1 MTGWRSAAQRL
12 KAGTR
17 LLGLL
22 AVLPATLAAQG
33 NDTSF
38 DPSVACPAYAS
49 GVGPRLLID
58 EAHQNLHTAG
68 GRYASFAA
76 VAAHDGFRVEPS
88 TATFR
93 DAPPPEGSILV
104 IANSRGANDPA
115 ESAFAPEEIA
125 RLRAW
130 VEAGGS
136 LLLIADHK
144 PFGTAARALA
154 ASFGIEMS
162 DGHVRDEKH
171 AARELPGPY
180 FLEFTREN
188 GLLGDH
194 AILRGRGPHE
204 TISRVVTFGGQAL
217 KTGQSLATLL
227 RLGPAAEAVA
237 EPDQAN
243 SPLEAVGG
251 WSQAVALEVGKGRLV
266 VVGEA
271 GMFGAQFIEGE
282 AARRAGLPGE
292 LRFGMN
298 HPGTDDRQFLLNT
311 LHWLAR
317 VL

>member
-1 MTGWRSAAQRL
+1 MRRAFFGFPARCAGACILAGLALLPGRL
-12 KAGTR
+12 T
-17 LLGLL
+17 
-22 AVLPATLAAQG
+22 AQG
-33 NDTSF
+33 NDPAF
-38 DPSVACPAYAS
+38 DPSVSCPAYAS

-58 EAHQNLHTAG
+58 EAHQNLHTMG

-88 TATFR
+88 TASFR
-93 DAPPPEGSILV
+93 EAPPPDGAILV
-104 IANSRGANDPA
+104 IANSRGASDPA

-130 VEAGGS
+130 VESGGS
-136 LLLIADHK
+136 LLLITDHK

-154 ASFGIEMS
+154 ASFDIEMS
-162 DGHVRDEKH
+162 DGHVRDEAH

-180 FLEFTREN
+180 FLEFTRAN

-194 AILRGRGPHE
+194 PILRGRGAHE
-204 TISRVVTFGGQAL
+204 AISRVVTFGGQAL
-217 KTGQSLATLL
+217 RTSQGLATLL
-227 RLGPAAEAVA
+227 RLGPGAEAVA
-237 EPDQAN
+237 DPDQAA
-243 SPLEAVGG
+243 SAVEPVGG
-251 WSQAVALEVGKGRLV
+251 WSQAVALEIGKGRLV

-317 VL
+317 LL

>member
-1 MTGWRSAAQRL
+1 MRRSRAAARNL
-12 KAGTR
+12 KAGACF
-17 LLGLL
+17 LGLL
-22 AVLPATLAAQG
+22 TVLPASLAAQE
-33 NDTSF
+33 NDASF
-38 DPSVACPAYAS
+38 DPSVTCPAYGS

-58 EAHQNLHTAG
+58 EAHKNLHTIG

-76 VAAHDGFRVEPS
+76 VATNDGFRVEPS
-88 TATFR
+88 TASFL
-93 DAPPPEGSILV
+93 DAPPPEGAILV
-104 IANSRGANDPA
+104 VANASGAAKPA
-115 ESAFAPEEIA
+115 DSAFAPEEIA

-130 VEAGGS
+130 IEAGGS
-136 LLLIADHK
+136 LLLITDHK

-180 FLEFTREN
+180 FLEFTRAN

-194 AILRGRGPHE
+194 PILRGRGPHE
-204 TISRVVTFGGQAL
+204 TLNRIVTFGGQAL
-217 KTGQSLATLL
+217 RAGPNLSTLL

-237 EPDQAN
+237 EPDQAAT
-243 SPLEAVGG
+243 PVEAVGG
-251 WSQAVALEVGKGRLV
+251 WSQAVALEIGKGRLV

-271 GMFGAQFIEGE
+271 GMFGAQIIEGE

-317 VL
+317 LL